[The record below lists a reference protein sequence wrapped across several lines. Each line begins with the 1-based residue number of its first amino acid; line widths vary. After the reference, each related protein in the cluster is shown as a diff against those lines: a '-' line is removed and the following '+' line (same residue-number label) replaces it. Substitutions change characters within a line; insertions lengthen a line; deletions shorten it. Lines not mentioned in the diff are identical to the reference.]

1 MKGKES
7 LSLGNMYIFKKKRS
21 GGSQMH
27 TDYYRLIQITVLKQQ
42 RFNAFFIWIYF
53 RTEQQIEKDF
63 ENARLEVIY
72 WFSY

>member
-7 LSLGNMYIFKKKRS
+7 LSIGNMYIFKKKRS

-42 RFNAFFIWIYF
+42 RFNAFFI
-53 RTEQQIEKDF
+53 
-63 ENARLEVIY
+63 
-72 WFSY
+72 